1 MISRRGFLRL
11 SVVVAGSAVAALMAA
26 QSAKAWLLAPFR
38 ALYYRLLSPGL
49 EDAPTGPLSA
59 RTLNALLV
67 ATRALAGVPVQIAH
81 YEDFFRW
88 RAENLRGHKALYE
101 QFAAALD
108 HRARRSVGCDFVD
121 CSRQMQQKILEQVPQ
136 IRNASTRW
144 DKVQVSVLE
153 RDWLLFD
160 RYIVRDILLLFSKTD
175 AWTLLGYEA
184 WPGTPRGLD
193 RYTQAPSDALYIPSL
208 KEGASKGLR

>member
-1 MISRRGFLRL
+1 MILSRRQFLGL
-11 SVVVAGSAVAALMAA
+11 SVVFAVGATTALMAA
-26 QSAKAWLLAPFR
+26 QNAKAWLLAPFR
-38 ALYYRLLSPGL
+38 ALYDRLLSPGL

-59 RTLNALLV
+59 RALNALLV
-67 ATRALAGVPVQIAH
+67 ATRALAGVSVRIAH

-88 RAENLRGHKALYE
+88 RAENLRGYKALYE

-108 HRARRSVGCDFVD
+108 RRARRSVGCDFVD
-121 CSRQMQQKILEQVPQ
+121 CSPQIQQRILEKVPQ
-136 IRNASTRW
+136 LRSANTRW
-144 DKVQVSVLE
+144 DKVRVSVLE

-160 RYIVRDILLLFSKTD
+160 RYIVRDILLLFCRTD

-193 RYTQAPSDALYIPSL
+193 RYTQAPSKAW
-208 KEGASKGLR
+208 

>member
-1 MISRRGFLRL
+1 MG
-11 SVVVAGSAVAALMAA
+11 VAVGAITVLLTA
-26 QSAKAWLLAPFR
+26 QSAKAWLLATLR
-38 ALYYRLLSPGL
+38 ALYSRLLSPGL

-59 RTLNALLV
+59 GALNTLLV
-67 ATRALAGVPVQIAH
+67 ATGALAGVPVQIAH

-108 HRARRSVGCDFVD
+108 RRARRAVGDNFAD
-121 CSRQMQQKILEQVPQ
+121 CSRQMQQKILETLPQV
-136 IRNASTRW
+136 RSANTRW
-144 DKVQVSVLE
+144 HRVRVAVLE
-153 RDWLLFD
+153 REWVRFD
-160 RYIVRDILLLFSKTD
+160 QYIVRSILLLFYRTD

-193 RYTQAPSDALYIPSL
+193 RYTQAPRRVPEVPS
-208 KEGASKGLR
+208 AR